1 MQLAKDDIFVSIYSQ
16 GGEIMNNSPEQKI
29 LRAARLKKLRKM
41 THYSRKAFSEK
52 YNVSQG
58 TLQNWETAR
67 FGGLT
72 EKGANMMIQ
81 ALNNEGLFCSFEWL
95 MYGLGSSPILTDNIN
110 PNKADNYKNLPQ
122 ESVIKEELELFK
134 SLTPDTIHFAVSD
147 NSMEP
152 YFWVGQILAGRK
164 RTGKNIDSLI
174 NKTCIVE
181 LSDTTMLRYIK
192 KGTNQNSYNLLC
204 LNRDCQI
211 EQPFI
216 YNASLISAAPIT
228 WIRAHD
234 K

>member
-1 MQLAKDDIFVSIYSQ
+1 
-16 GGEIMNNSPEQKI
+16 MNNSPEQKI

-110 PNKADNYKNLPQ
+110 KNKVDGFKNLPQ
-122 ESVIKEELELFK
+122 ETIIQEELELFK
-134 SLTPDTIHFAVSD
+134 SLTPDTIHFTVYD

-152 YFWVGQILAGRK
+152 YFCAGQVLAGRK

-174 NKTCIVE
+174 NKTCIIE
-181 LSDTTMLRYIK
+181 TADATMLRYIK

-211 EQPFI
+211 DQPFI
-216 YNASLISAAPIT
+216 YNANLISAAPIT
-228 WIRAHD
+228 WIRTPD
-234 K
+234 Q